1 MSTLNADQQPV
12 CTAGVD
18 SETED
23 GIGGYWAQL
32 CGKPSRFIVARDD
45 GDESYG
51 SGGGTEEACEEHL
64 AAVVLGMVDG
74 DEDVSAIVTVRWGE
88 PEEADHA

>member
-18 SETED
+18 SEIED

-51 SGGGTEEACEEHL
+51 SGGTEEAREEHL

-74 DEDVSAIVTVRWGE
+74 DEDVSVIVTVRWN
-88 PEEADHA
+88 EEEGGDGT